1 MNTHTLRH
9 ENYRFADTNGISQ
22 NAGPKF
28 RPAFLDRS
36 TGVVE
41 LARFAN
47 GQPATFHLIS
57 WLPNEWALS
66 HNADGSVESIKST
79 VISGFECDGVFYTR
93 DEASEL

>member
-9 ENYRFADTNGISQ
+9 ENDLFAGTNGISQ

-66 HNADGSVESIKST
+66 HNADGSVESVRST